1 MTAEPRPRAR
11 HGAGFALVLL
21 AAIPLAGLLLPASAP
36 AQGSAGAPPDPGAT
50 LLRESDFVAIWDVA
64 RTPGAAA
71 AAAPRAIAADQVS
84 VTLAAGA
91 VRITRPDG
99 AWTVE
104 HEPFGFVRFE
114 PAGTVRAVEAVDA
127 ASRVVVF
134 QLKPAPLPDWPRV
147 ADVPGQFPRAGA
159 TLLLETD
166 RIRVWDQTWT
176 PDVRIALHMHYV
188 PTAAVFLEG
197 GRLQTFEADGRANPP
212 FGRSRGDVLA
222 LAAPL
227 AAPHE
232 EEQVEGRP
240 RAVWIELKPE
250 SAP

>member
-1 MTAEPRPRAR
+1 MTAKPRPRAR
-11 HGAGFALVLL
+11 YGAGVALILL
-21 AAIPLAGLLLPASAP
+21 AGILLPASA
-36 AQGSAGAPPDPGAT
+36 AGQGPAGAPPGPGAT
-50 LLRESDFVAIWDVA
+50 LLRESDFVAIWDVT

-71 AAAPRAIAADQVS
+71 ASAPRTLAADEVS

-114 PAGTVRAVEAVDA
+114 PAGTVRAVEAA
-127 ASRVVVF
+127 GEASRVVVF
-134 QLKPAPLPDWPRV
+134 QLKAAPLPDWPRL
-147 ADVPGQFPRAGA
+147 ADVPGQFPRTGA

-188 PTAAVFLEG
+188 PAAAVFLEG

-240 RAVWIELKPE
+240 RAVWIEFKQE
-250 SAP
+250 

>member
-1 MTAEPRPRAR
+1 MTPELPPRAR
-11 HGAGFALVLL
+11 YGVGILLVLL
-21 AAIPLAGLLLPASAP
+21 AAILPPVPAAARGQAAAAP
-36 AQGSAGAPPDPGAT
+36 EAGAT
-50 LLRESDFVAIWDVA
+50 LLRENDFVAIWDVTRA
-64 RTPGAAA
+64 PDPAAP
-71 AAAPRAIAADQVS
+71 AAPRTLAADQVS

-114 PAGTVRAVEAVDA
+114 PAGTVRAVEAVEE

-134 QLKPAPLPDWPRV
+134 QLKSAPLPRWPRV

-159 TLLLETD
+159 RRLLETD

-197 GRLQTFEADGRANPP
+197 GRLQTFEADGRPNPP

-240 RAVWIELKPE
+240 RAVWIEFKQE
-250 SAP
+250 

>member
-1 MTAEPRPRAR
+1 MTAEPQPRAR
-11 HGAGFALVLL
+11 FGAGVALVLL
-21 AAIPLAGLLLPASAP
+21 AGSLLPAA
-36 AQGSAGAPPDPGAT
+36 AAGQGPAGAPPSPGAT
-50 LLRESDFVAIWDVA
+50 LLRESDFVAIWDVT
-64 RTPGAAA
+64 RTPGAG
-71 AAAPRAIAADQVS
+71 AAAPRTLAADEVS

-99 AWTVE
+99 AWTVA

-114 PAGTVRAVEAVDA
+114 PAGTVRAVEAA
-127 ASRVVVF
+127 GEASRVVVF
-134 QLKPAPLPDWPRV
+134 QLKAAPLPDWPRV

-188 PTAAVFLEG
+188 PAAAVFLEG

-240 RAVWIELKPE
+240 RAVWIEFKQE
-250 SAP
+250 

>member
-11 HGAGFALVLL
+11 YGVRLALVL
-21 AAIPLAGLLLPASAP
+21 LAGLLLPPASVTAQRHAAEAP
-36 AQGSAGAPPDPGAT
+36 DAAAV

-64 RTPGAAA
+64 RTPDAAA
-71 AAAPRAIAADQVS
+71 SAAPRTLAADQVS
-84 VTLAAGA
+84 VTLAAGT
-91 VRITRPDG
+91 VRITRSDG

-114 PAGTVRAVEAVDA
+114 PAGTVRAVEAVEE

-134 QLKPAPLPDWPRV
+134 QLKPAPLPSWPRV

-159 TLLLETD
+159 RKLLETD
-166 RIRVWDQTWT
+166 RVRVWDQTWT

-197 GRLQTFEADGRANPP
+197 GRLQTFEADGRPNPP

-240 RAVWIELKPE
+240 RAVWIEFKQE

>member
-1 MTAEPRPRAR
+1 MTAELPPRAR
-11 HGAGFALVLL
+11 YGAGIALVLL
-21 AAIPLAGLLLPASAP
+21 TGILSPPTAA
-36 AQGSAGAPPDPGAT
+36 AQGHAAAAPDAGAT
-50 LLRESDFVAIWDVA
+50 LLRENDFVAIWDVTRA
-64 RTPGAAA
+64 PDPATPV
-71 AAAPRAIAADQVS
+71 APRTLVADQVS

-99 AWTVE
+99 TWTVE

-114 PAGTVRAVEAVDA
+114 PAGTVRAVEALGEE
-127 ASRVVVF
+127 ASRAIVF
-134 QLKPAPLPDWPRV
+134 QLKSAPLPRWPRV
-147 ADVPGQFPRAGA
+147 VDVPGQFPRAGA
-159 TLLLETD
+159 RKLLETD

-197 GRLQTFEADGRANPP
+197 GRLQTFEADGRPNPP

-240 RAVWIELKPE
+240 RAIWIEFKHEP
-250 SAP
+250 AP

>member
-1 MTAEPRPRAR
+1 MTAELLPRAR
-11 HGAGFALVLL
+11 YGAGIGLVLL
-21 AAIPLAGLLLPASAP
+21 TGLLSPASAA
-36 AQGSAGAPPDPGAT
+36 AQGHVAAAPAAGAT
-50 LLRESDFVAIWDVA
+50 LLRESDFVAIWDVTRA
-64 RTPGAAA
+64 PDAETG
-71 AAAPRAIAADQVS
+71 AAPRTLAADQVS
-84 VTLAAGA
+84 VTLVAGA

-99 AWTVE
+99 NWTVE

-114 PAGTVRAVEAVDA
+114 PAGTVRAVEAVEE

-134 QLKPAPLPDWPRV
+134 QLKSAPLPRWPRV
-147 ADVPGQFPRAGA
+147 DGVPGQFPRAGA
-159 TLLLETD
+159 RKLLETE

-197 GRLQTFEADGRANPP
+197 GRLQTFEAGGSPNPP

-240 RAVWIELKPE
+240 RAVWIEFKQEP
-250 SAP
+250 AP

>member
-1 MTAEPRPRAR
+1 M
-11 HGAGFALVLL
+11 
-21 AAIPLAGLLLPASAP
+21 
-36 AQGSAGAPPDPGAT
+36 
-50 LLRESDFVAIWDVA
+50 
-64 RTPGAAA
+64 
-71 AAAPRAIAADQVS
+71 
-84 VTLAAGA
+84 
-91 VRITRPDG
+91 
-99 AWTVE
+99 
-104 HEPFGFVRFE
+104 
-114 PAGTVRAVEAVDA
+114 
-127 ASRVVVF
+127 
-134 QLKPAPLPDWPRV
+134 
-147 ADVPGQFPRAGA
+147 PGQFPRAGA

-188 PTAAVFLEG
+188 PAAAVFLEG

-240 RAVWIELKPE
+240 RAVWIEFKPE
-250 SAP
+250 PAP

>member
-1 MTAEPRPRAR
+1 MTAELPRRAR
-11 HGAGFALVLL
+11 YGAGIALVLL
-21 AAIPLAGLLLPASAP
+21 TGILPPAP
-36 AQGSAGAPPDPGAT
+36 AAAQGHAAAPDAGAT
-50 LLRESDFVAIWDVA
+50 LLRENDFVAIWEVTRA
-64 RTPGAAA
+64 PAAA
-71 AAAPRAIAADQVS
+71 ASAAPRTLAADQVS

-99 AWTVE
+99 TWTVE
-104 HEPFGFVRFE
+104 HEPFGFVRYE
-114 PAGTVRAVEAVDA
+114 PAGTVRAMQAVEE

-134 QLKPAPLPDWPRV
+134 QLKPAPLPRWPRV
-147 ADVPGQFPRAGA
+147 DGVPGQFPRAGA

-197 GRLQTFEADGRANPP
+197 GRLQTFEADGRPNPP

-222 LAAPL
+222 LGAPL

-232 EEQVEGRP
+232 EEQAEGRP
-240 RAVWIELKPE
+240 RAVWIEFKPE
-250 SAP
+250 SVP

>member
-1 MTAEPRPRAR
+1 M
-11 HGAGFALVLL
+11 
-21 AAIPLAGLLLPASAP
+21 
-36 AQGSAGAPPDPGAT
+36 
-50 LLRESDFVAIWDVA
+50 AIWDVTRA
-64 RTPGAAA
+64 PDPAAP
-71 AAAPRAIAADQVS
+71 AAPRTLAADQVS

-114 PAGTVRAVEAVDA
+114 PAGTVRAVEAVEE

-134 QLKPAPLPDWPRV
+134 QLKSAPLPLWPRV
-147 ADVPGQFPRAGA
+147 SDVPDQFPRAGA
-159 TLLLETD
+159 RKLLETD

-197 GRLQTFEADGRANPP
+197 GRLQTFEADGRPNPP

-240 RAVWIELKPE
+240 RAVWIEFKQE
-250 SAP
+250 

>member
-1 MTAEPRPRAR
+1 MTAEPQPRAR
-11 HGAGFALVLL
+11 YGPGVALILL
-21 AAIPLAGLLLPASAP
+21 AGILLPASAP
-36 AQGSAGAPPDPGAT
+36 GQGPAGAPPDPGAT
-50 LLRESDFVAIWDVA
+50 LLRESDFVAIWDVT

-71 AAAPRAIAADQVS
+71 AAVPRTLAADEVS

-91 VRITRPDG
+91 VRITRPGG
-99 AWTVE
+99 ATTLA

-114 PAGTVRAVEAVDA
+114 PAGTVRAVEAA
-127 ASRVVVF
+127 GGASRVVVF
-134 QLKPAPLPDWPRV
+134 QLKAAPLPDWPRL

-188 PTAAVFLEG
+188 PAAAVFLEG

-240 RAVWIELKPE
+240 RAVWIEFKQE
-250 SAP
+250 